1 MSANIN
7 PKSFEVFHDFKNHK
21 VYEKYIL
28 PFVNGLLSILLLGQA
43 LCKVLNEQWL
53 RNRYATKTFENK
65 KDENT
70 WLRREFYRKWVQLC
84 SNATKLFFKNYL
96 IALYP

>member
-1 MSANIN
+1 M
-7 PKSFEVFHDFKNHK
+7 
-21 VYEKYIL
+21 Y
-28 PFVNGLLSILLLGQA
+28 LLSILLLGQA
-43 LCKVLNEQWL
+43 LCKGLNEQWL

-84 SNATKLFFKNYL
+84 SNATKLFFKNYI
-96 IALYP
+96 IALYPQVTRVCKSHECILCNGESSLPIK